1 MAPSRAGDANFYSR
15 IRSFWFKSPCVLSLR
30 LFPTLS
36 RAVSFTFPTARFRS
50 TCAQCKCQI
59 IGCKRNPYK
68 FDTLQVHLPP
78 VAKKKR
84 RKVCVK
90 GELFYT
96 LAKRARWR
104 CRKEMEM
111 TALAPAVVV
120 AVLHREKHWSF
131 MRLQK
136 KKKASRKLTRNLL
149 LSEPLQI
156 CLSCFNKSRISY
168 SHLVHYYKFHI
179 AVHCLMP
186 LAVSRQFR
194 HRNQTSL
201 VSDTRVPMVWGSCQA
216 EAFKRATFA

>member
-1 MAPSRAGDANFYSR
+1 M
-15 IRSFWFKSPCVLSLR
+15 
-30 LFPTLS
+30 
-36 RAVSFTFPTARFRS
+36 
-50 TCAQCKCQI
+50 
-59 IGCKRNPYK
+59 
-68 FDTLQVHLPP
+68 
-78 VAKKKR
+78 
-84 RKVCVK
+84 K

-104 CRKEMEM
+104 WRKEMEM

-216 EAFKRATFA
+216 VAFKRATFAWHHTRNQPTPACHSNLAIWFCDFCRASGLAPLSCLASHSATATAAAGWQLLWQSADVSSARAVNPPSEFPKRIYKKRVWLKDAKSLS